1 MRYFCL
7 VSYLGT
13 GFSGYQLQPDLRT
26 VQGELTSAVREVLGA
41 DATVTASSRTDAGV
55 HANALAVV
63 CDAPSSRLPAEKL
76 PIALIPFLPEDIS
89 LFFAK
94 ECSDDFH
101 PRYDCRS
108 KEYLYRILNTKIPS
122 PFLQGRVW
130 HYPRLIDDEGLMR
143 MRECAREFLGSHD
156 FRAFMSSGS
165 DACDFVRE
173 IRYLDIE
180 RSGDEIIIKI
190 CADGFLYN
198 MVRIIVGTLV
208 ECAHGR
214 FSPSDI
220 SEIIASQKR
229 SLAGRTAPA
238 EGLYLNRVDY

>member
-7 VSYLGT
+7 VSYLGR
-13 GFSGYQLQPDLRT
+13 GFSGYQLQPNKRT
-26 VQGELTSAVREVLGA
+26 VQGELTSAIREVLGA

-63 CDAPSSRLPAEKL
+63 CDAPSSHLPADKL

-89 LFFAK
+89 LYFAK
-94 ECSDDFH
+94 ECDKDFH
-101 PRYDCRS
+101 PRYDCKS
-108 KEYLYRILNTKIPS
+108 KEYIFRILNTKIPS

-130 HYPRLIDDEGLMR
+130 HYPRLIDDEGLAR
-143 MRECAREFLGSHD
+143 MRECAGVLLGSHD
-156 FRAFMSSGS
+156 FRAFMASGS
-165 DACDFVRE
+165 DAIDFVRD
-173 IRYLDIE
+173 IKYLDIVRE
-180 RSGDEIIIKI
+180 GDEIVIKI

-214 FSPSDI
+214 FSREDVC
-220 SEIIASQKR
+220 EILASRDR
-229 SLAGRTAPA
+229 SRAGRTAPA
-238 EGLYLNRVDY
+238 DGLYLNRVDY

>member
-7 VSYLGT
+7 VSYLGR
-13 GFSGYQLQPDLRT
+13 GFSGYQLQPNKRT
-26 VQGELTSAVREVLGA
+26 VQGELTSAIREVLGA

-63 CDAPSSRLPAEKL
+63 CDAPSSHLPADRL

-89 LFFAK
+89 LYFAK
-94 ECSDDFH
+94 ECDKDFH
-101 PRYDCRS
+101 PRYDCKS
-108 KEYLYRILNTKIPS
+108 KEYIFRILNTKIPS

-130 HYPRLIDDEGLMR
+130 HYPRLIDDSGLER
-143 MRECAREFLGSHD
+143 MRECATAFLGSHD
-156 FRAFMSSGS
+156 FQAFMSSGS
-165 DACDFVRE
+165 DAVDFVRD
-173 IRYLDIE
+173 IKYLDILRE
-180 RSGDEIIIKI
+180 GDEIVIKI

-214 FSPSDI
+214 FSREDI
-220 SEIIASQKR
+220 SEILASRDR
-229 SLAGRTAPA
+229 SRAGRTAPA
-238 EGLYLNRVDY
+238 DGLYLNRVDY